1 MITNFRFIPSR
12 FWCAVLPLLF
22 LAVAL
27 NGQDTV
33 FYNLESPYHSVY
45 THLKNLQP
53 NSYQPQV
60 AGKVFVQD
68 EITAKQA
75 ARLAIK
81 LKQVWDGEGTYIP
94 VDRIP
99 TDTDYIDSVSEQSIY
114 VVDPKYPDIFIK
126 KIGDRWQYPT
136 STFESI
142 EQAHDRVYPFGA
154 DLLINLLPEG
164 VGNKRYLGLKV
175 WQYTGIAIFLLLGYA
190 FYRVFTQVFD
200 KFLIR
205 IAKRMGYPDVAEKFV
220 EPVGKPFSLLLM
232 LVLWMIFLPVLQLP
246 ANISQHVVTAIKA
259 VMPFFGVMVLY
270 ALADVLSLYFE
281 KIAARTSTTMDD
293 QLIPII
299 RRSMK
304 MVVIAVGVLFI
315 LNNLNV
321 NITALLAGLSIGGLA
336 LALAA
341 QETLKNFFGSIMIFL
356 DRPFQ
361 IGDWISGDGIDGTV
375 EEVGFRSTRIRTFR
389 NSVTSVPN
397 GRLADLTIDNHGLR
411 IYRRFNTHISVTY
424 DTPPDVITTFVEG
437 LKKIV
442 ADYPHTR
449 KDYYEVHLHEMGAS
463 SLNILFYIF
472 FEVPSWSEELNCRHE
487 ILLKILRLAEALGV
501 RFAFPT
507 QTLHMET
514 FPGQSSLTPESLEDM
529 EQLKTRLDGYFQ
541 KSSSQQSPKK

>member
-1 MITNFRFIPSR
+1 MIVTLVFTIVVN
-12 FWCAVLPLLF
+12 A
-22 LAVAL
+22 
-27 NGQDTV
+27 QDTV
-33 FYNLESPYHSVY
+33 FYNLESPYHTIY

-53 NSYQPQV
+53 ESYHPSV
-60 AGKVFVQD
+60 AGKTFVQD
-68 EITAKQA
+68 GITPERAAK
-75 ARLAIK
+75 LAVK
-81 LKQVWDGEGTYIP
+81 LKQIWDGEGTMIP
-94 VDRIP
+94 VDRLP
-99 TDTDYIDSVSEQSIY
+99 TEPNYVDSASNQSIY
-114 VVDPKYPDIFIK
+114 IIDPKHPDIFIK
-126 KIGDRWQYPT
+126 KMGDRWMYPQ
-136 STFESI
+136 STVLSI
-142 EQAHDRVYPFGA
+142 EQLHDRIYPIGA
-154 DLLINLLPEG
+154 DILINLLPRG
-164 VGNKRYLGLKV
+164 IGNRNYLGLKV
-175 WQYTGIAIFLLLGYA
+175 WQYTGIGLFFLLGYI
-190 FYRVFTQVFD
+190 FYRLFTLVFD

-205 IAKRMGYPDVAEKFV
+205 VAKRMGYVDVAEKFV

-232 LVLWMIFLPVLQLP
+232 FLLWLILLPILQLP
-246 ANISQHVVTAIKA
+246 VTVSQHLVTALKA
-259 VMPFFGVMVLY
+259 IMPFFGVMVLY
-270 ALADVLSLYFE
+270 ALADLLSLYFE

-304 MVVIAVGVLFI
+304 IVVIAVGVLFI

-361 IGDWISGDGIDGTV
+361 IGDWISGDGVDGTV

-424 DTPPDVITTFVEG
+424 DTPPEVISTFVEG
-437 LKKIV
+437 LRKIV
-442 ADYPHTR
+442 DEHPHTR
-449 KDYYEVHLHEMGAS
+449 KDYYEIHLHEMGAS

-472 FEVPSWSEELNCRHE
+472 FEVPTWTDELTCRHE
-487 ILLKILRLAEALGV
+487 VLLKILQLAETLEV

-514 FPGQSSLTPESLEDM
+514 FPGKPSLTPEALEDM
-529 EQLKTRLDGYFQ
+529 DQLKTRLSSYFESTS
-541 KSSSQQSPKK
+541 KS